1 MSSVAKSTLACRR
14 KSGVTVTPELMRIR
28 GWCNFNASHVRI
40 GCVNT
45 SLTKIKLFP
54 KNKMTRGLANAPL
67 KEQYRVACK
76 YFNIED

>member
-1 MSSVAKSTLACRR
+1 MNRRAVANVAVAKSTFA
-14 KSGVTVTPELMRIR
+14 GGTHEIIR

-54 KNKMTRGLANAPL
+54 KNNMTRGLANAPL

>member
-1 MSSVAKSTLACRR
+1 MNRRAVANVAVAKSTLA
-14 KSGVTVTPELMRIR
+14 GGTHEIIR

-54 KNKMTRGLANAPL
+54 QNDMTNAYSRGPSNANSERTIPDGL
-67 KEQYRVACK
+67 
-76 YFNIED
+76 